1 MIYDLDTNEPVTPSA
16 LDEAEHDLL
25 AALSL
30 RQHAD
35 TDLKRETAARIV
47 ARCRVEVHRLRA
59 LEDFDTGRAT
69 ADFAPVE
76 LSRAAPGRAAS
87 PHPTDRRDAA

>member
-1 MIYDLDTNEPVTPSA
+1 MIYDIDTNEPVTPSA

-59 LEDFDTGRAT
+59 LEDIGPGVVAAT
-69 ADFAPVE
+69 LPVE
-76 LSRAAPGRAAS
+76 LATERVPGASGARSFTSRSAA
-87 PHPTDRRDAA
+87 